1 MSLRIGVG
9 GSKKAKTPL
18 RNIKMVPYPFS
29 HKNSVVKGQNFNDL
43 HIYQQN
49 TLEILAP
56 QQLRKFVI
64 RIEDMG

>member
-1 MSLRIGVG
+1 MSIGVG
-9 GSKKAKTPL
+9 GSKKVKTPL

-56 QQLRKFVI
+56 QQVRKSVI
-64 RIEDMG
+64 RMEHMG